1 MLPRGIEPRSD
12 ALQAPAMTT
21 SAKAA
26 LVPRWRIELP
36 YPPCK
41 DGVLPLN
48 YRGIEFVVGRDTTLL
63 VCASMFNVTFAIPQR
78 RLPMYQT

>member
-1 MLPRGIEPRSD
+1 MSRFILTNGTSLGTFLYARFITSSD
-12 ALQAPAMTT
+12 FDIQYFPLC
-21 SAKAA
+21 

-48 YRGIEFVVGRDTTLL
+48 YRGLL
-63 VCASMFNVTFAIPQR
+63 SVCIILCFF
-78 RLPMYQT
+78 